1 MMKRTFTF
9 SLSLSTLLLT
19 SALYAGAQTRPSRI
33 SAEAGVDWRG
43 FFSQNGNLDLQV
55 RGHSLPD
62 KLTLNNGTLKWSV
75 PLQGGGTPVLANG
88 SLYALTYGGQGADLQ
103 EALTC
108 LDPKTGKKRWEHR
121 FNDYLSDIVYDRYA
135 IGSPTVDRETGNVYV
150 LTSAGEFACFSGD
163 GKLLW
168 EHALMEE
175 LGRLTFTNGR
185 TGAPVVFGD
194 RVIVRGI
201 TSNWGGEGAAMDRLY
216 AFDKKSGVLI
226 WSCSPGTAPKD
237 NSFARPYF
245 DTDAKGRSVFY
256 TGAGDGSVICVNAMT
271 GETLWR
277 LPISAGGCNS
287 SVVRY
292 KDAVIAIHA
301 DENLDSSEIGRMVSI
316 NVNAPTRPVEGSP
329 IPTLDPARS
338 EVWRNELAAISSSP
352 VLVGNRIYQCN
363 KTGNFC
369 CVDADTGKVLW
380 KYKLGPDQLH
390 ASPSY
395 ADGKFYVPI
404 QNGLFFVLNATDA
417 GAKELSRVQLAGR
430 CLGAPAVDSDGSVYV
445 LTTER
450 LYRFAGGTKRSASAN
465 VPSQPIPTPGAAVAL
480 QVLPS
485 EVSLRPGEKTK
496 VTVRGIDAN
505 GVPTET
511 FDPKTVKWARYIPP
525 TAKVKSEMNGRF
537 DEGGELIASDSL
549 VPSAGAFQ
557 ATVEAGGTTLK
568 GTMRGRI
575 MPDLPLTEDF
585 EKFNPTEP
593 DSLEPEAKFAYPP
606 LPWIGAR
613 FKFDVRDLNGNKV
626 LAKTLDNV
634 FFQRATVFFGHPEAK
649 NYTFDADVMT
659 DGNRRT
665 LSTVGVIN
673 QRYLIIL
680 NGNAQELEVSSN
692 QERIKATVPFKI
704 EPMVW
709 YHLKT
714 QVDVSPDGSGIVRA
728 KAWKKDEA
736 EPAAWT
742 ISVPHKH
749 AHLNGSPGLFGF
761 APQSQFKVYLDNISV
776 QPRKN

>member
-1 MMKRTFTF
+1 MIKRNLTLIFP
-9 SLSLSTLLLT
+9 LSAMLLPCLSPVMAQRKQTPT
-19 SALYAGAQTRPSRI
+19 AGNGSF
-33 SAEAGVDWRG
+33 DWRG
-43 FFSQNGNLDLQV
+43 LASQDGDLSSQT
-55 RGHSLPD
+55 RSHGTPD
-62 KLTLNNGTLKWSV
+62 KISLDSKGLKWSI

-88 SLYALTYGGQGADLQ
+88 NLYTLTYGGQGADLQ

-108 LDPKTGKKRWEHR
+108 LDAKTGKMRWEHR

-135 IGSPTVDRETGNVYV
+135 IGSPTIDPETGNVYTM
-150 LTSAGEFACFSGD
+150 TSAGVFACFTAN
-163 GKLLW
+163 GKPLW
-168 EHALMEE
+168 EHAMMEE

-185 TGAPVVFGD
+185 TGAPVVFRD

-201 TSNWGGEGAAMDRLY
+201 TSNWGAEGAAMDRLY
-216 AFDKKSGVLI
+216 AFDKKTGVLI
-226 WSCSPGTAPKD
+226 WSCSPGAAPKD

-245 DTDAKGRSVFY
+245 DTDAKGRSVLY

-277 LPISAGGCNS
+277 LPISAGGCNAS
-287 SVVRY
+287 VIRYKNSVV
-292 KDAVIAIHA
+292 AIHA
-301 DENLDSSEIGRMVSI
+301 DENLDSSEIGRMVAL
-316 NVNAPTRPVEGSP
+316 NVNSPTKPVEGSP
-329 IPTLDPARS
+329 IPQLDPAS
-338 EVWRNELAAISSSP
+338 AEVWRNELSAISSSP

-390 ASPSY
+390 ASPTY

-404 QNGLFFVLNATDA
+404 QNGNFFVLTATDE
-417 GAKELSRVQLAGR
+417 GAKELSHVQLAGR
-430 CLGAPAVDSDGSVYV
+430 CLGAPNVDANGNVYV

-450 LYRFAGGTKRSASAN
+450 LYCFAGGAKQSGSASAP
-465 VPSQPIPTPGAAVAL
+465 VPSTPTHGATVSL
-480 QVLPS
+480 QILPS
-485 EVSLRPGEKTK
+485 EVSLIPGEKVK
-496 VTVRGIDAN
+496 MTVRGIDAN
-505 GVPTET
+505 GYPTET
-511 FDPKTVKWARYIPP
+511 FDPKTVTWARYVPP
-525 TAKVKSEMNGRF
+525 TARVKSELNGTF
-537 DEGGELIASDSL
+537 DASGQLTASDSL
-549 VPSAGAFQ
+549 TPSAGAFQ
-557 ATVEAGGTTLK
+557 ATVGNLK

-585 EKFNPTEP
+585 EKFTPTEP
-593 DSLEPEAKFAYPP
+593 DLTEPNAKFSYPP

-613 FKFDVRDLNGNKV
+613 FKFDVRELNGNKV

-714 QVDVSPDGSGIVRA
+714 QVDVAKDGSGVVHA
-728 KAWKKDEA
+728 KVWKKDGV
-736 EPAAWT
+736 EPSDWT

-761 APQSQFKVYLDNISV
+761 APQSQFKVYIDNISV